1 MNQTISVIMALIMA
15 LTGICG
21 SLGDLNVT
29 EPVSVEVG
37 FGIDGDFAAMVSGDQ
52 SEAVVSAIPKI
63 LDALSLRA
71 AVDPSAFQLELR
83 AEGGSLLSIALQK
96 QEDGWAIA
104 SGILPNTVITVSQET
119 LDQTMQQITS
129 SFSSGEGDAPAS
141 IGDIL
146 SKIDFQAILAAFGT
160 AWNDLQDSLEA
171 KYGGME
177 TGTFKVNGVDYT
189 QKAVCDITVPELREM
204 IKGAFEKFLAD
215 ESVAAAFSALGQQV
229 PPASNFDFMANVP
242 DEADL
247 SITRYADEAENSC
260 TEVLLAREDAG
271 LSLWFAQAGSI
282 GTVTFLMN
290 QADAANVDAILTVDR
305 EKENYD
311 LDISAAGNGQAM
323 HIKAGCVT
331 VEEGAN
337 VNIFATVPVPEH
349 DPVTVRADLKLRHEA
364 PVFEAPEDATVI
376 EMEKIMSA
384 DEETAAELANFVAN
398 DFKAGVITTVARLFV
413 LLPDLAS
420 LIDFS
425 SMLPVTV
432 TVETPDGEP
441 VEVEEKPA
449 EEVTV
454 EESSEEAPEEV
465 PEEIPSEEAPSEET
479 PVDGAAA

>member
-1 MNQTISVIMALIMA
+1 
-15 LTGICG
+15 
-21 SLGDLNVT
+21 
-29 EPVSVEVG
+29 
-37 FGIDGDFAAMVSGDQ
+37 
-52 SEAVVSAIPKI
+52 
-63 LDALSLRA
+63 
-71 AVDPSAFQLELR
+71 
-83 AEGGSLLSIALQK
+83 
-96 QEDGWAIA
+96 
-104 SGILPNTVITVSQET
+104 
-119 LDQTMQQITS
+119 
-129 SFSSGEGDAPAS
+129 
-141 IGDIL
+141 
-146 SKIDFQAILAAFGT
+146 
-160 AWNDLQDSLEA
+160 
-171 KYGGME
+171 
-177 TGTFKVNGVDYT
+177 
-189 QKAVCDITVPELREM
+189 
-204 IKGAFEKFLAD
+204 
-215 ESVAAAFSALGQQV
+215 
-229 PPASNFDFMANVP
+229 
-242 DEADL
+242 
-247 SITRYADEAENSC
+247 
-260 TEVLLAREDAG
+260 
-271 LSLWFAQAGSI
+271 
-282 GTVTFLMN
+282 
-290 QADAANVDAILTVDR
+290 
-305 EKENYD
+305 
-311 LDISAAGNGQAM
+311 M

-441 VEVEEKPA
+441 VEVEEEPA

-454 EESSEEAPEEV
+454 EESSEEAPEGV